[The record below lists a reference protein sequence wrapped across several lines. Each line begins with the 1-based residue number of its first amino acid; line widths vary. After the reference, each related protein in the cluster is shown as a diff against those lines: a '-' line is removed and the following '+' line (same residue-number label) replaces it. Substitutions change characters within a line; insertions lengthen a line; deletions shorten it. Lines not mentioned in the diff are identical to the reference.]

1 MVEEPTASHGTER
14 LHTGINSSTHGN
26 RTAQHRNQTA
36 PHRNEQLHTG
46 TERLQP
52 PHMNE
57 HIIGAL
63 TDTSRSTHHGQWSP
77 CRVTQFTQRS
87 ASHMGRSRI
96 FITAVSG
103 ALSCFIY
110 THIKIYL
117 AIVKLP
123 PPVQWCSFVFRGLE
137 PPQLESD

>member
-1 MVEEPTASHGTER
+1 MGTER
-14 LHTGINSSTHGN
+14 LNTGIKRLHIGTSSFTQEPRTAPASTHE
-26 RTAQHRNQTA
+26 RTYYRCSYRYFTVDAC
-36 PHRNEQLHTG
+36 
-46 TERLQP
+46 
-52 PHMNE
+52 
-57 HIIGAL
+57 
-63 TDTSRSTHHGQWSP
+63 HGQWSP
-77 CRVTQFTQRS
+77 CRVTQLTQRS
-87 ASHMGRSRI
+87 ASHMGRSSV

-137 PPQLESD
+137 PPLESEALQLERTVSN